1 MTAQRI
7 FEVMLE
13 MSGLLANMQVRVG
26 EISKA
31 WVKLLMTTFISE
43 NVWQLCS

>member
-1 MTAQRI
+1 MTALHI

-13 MSGLLANMQVRVG
+13 MSGLLANMQVRVS
-26 EISKA
+26 EILKA
-31 WVKLLMTTFISE
+31 WVKLLTTNFISE